1 MTDSFIVESGVVSVE
16 VAQAS
21 VISVE
26 VQSLPAVD
34 AVLVQGPQGL
44 TGPVGPAPEIRV
56 QMLAGN
62 GTAAGIP
69 INSWEG
75 EWDNFTYYTVGD
87 VVSLAG
93 STYILIS
100 LGGWTVGGAPPGYG
114 WELFT
119 TVDFQLD
126 TPAMS
131 NSSVQVFRNGLA
143 EIAGVGFTASSD
155 GDDTVVSFSTAP
167 LADDE
172 VQVVYQV

>member
-1 MTDSFIVESGVVSVE
+1 MTDSFIIESGVVSVE

-56 QMLAGN
+56 QTLASD
-62 GTAAGIP
+62 GTT
-69 INSWEG
+69 E
-75 EWDNFTYYTVGD
+75 V
-87 VVSLAG
+87 
-93 STYILIS
+93 
-100 LGGWTVGGAPPGYG
+100 
-114 WELFT
+114 
-119 TVDFQLD
+119 FQLD

-131 NSSVQVFRNGLA
+131 DLSVQVFRNGLA

-155 GDDTVVSFSTAP
+155 GDDTVVSFSTVP